1 MSVNYTL
8 PPCIINGY
16 KTAHF
21 FNQKIYLILQGKYVF
36 FVTRACIQKY
46 ELRDMKLIIN
56 TLLHFEIELT
66 HTFEECHLQLWNK
79 FNLFSELIVDIF
91 SEMFII
97 IIIIISL

>member
-1 MSVNYTL
+1 
-8 PPCIINGY
+8 
-16 KTAHF
+16 
-21 FNQKIYLILQGKYVF
+21 
-36 FVTRACIQKY
+36 
-46 ELRDMKLIIN
+46 MKLIIN

-79 FNLFSELIVDIF
+79 FNLSSELIVDIF